1 MTVDDFAKKNN
12 LTVITMPEPNREI
25 KGCYIGDLLSWVMSR
40 AEEDD
45 AWITIMSN
53 ANTVAVAS
61 LTNVA
66 CVILAENVSLEED
79 IIKTAKQNGINVLC
93 SPLSSF
99 GTALLLKDLANA

>member
-1 MTVDDFAKKNN
+1 MTVSDFAKKNA
-12 LTVITMPEPNREI
+12 LTVVTMPEPDREI
-25 KGCYIGDLLSWVMSR
+25 KGCYIGDLLSWVMGR

-53 ANTVAVAS
+53 TNTVAVAS

-66 CVILAENVSLEED
+66 CVILAENVGLEED
-79 IIKTAKQNGINVLC
+79 TIKTAEQNGINVLT

-99 GTALLLKDLANA
+99 DTALLLKDLANA

>member
-1 MTVDDFAKKNN
+1 MTVGDFAVKNA

-25 KGCYIGDLLSWVMSR
+25 KGCYIGDLLSWVIGR

-61 LTNVA
+61 LTQVA
-66 CVILAENVSLEED
+66 CVILAEGVELESG
-79 IIKTAKQNGINVLC
+79 IVKTAEQNGINVLK
-93 SPLSSF
+93 SELSSF
-99 GTALLLKDLANA
+99 KTALLLKDLDA

>member
-1 MTVDDFAKKNN
+1 MTVGEFANKNK
-12 LTVITMPEPNREI
+12 LTVVTMPEPDREI

-40 AEEDD
+40 AEEDE

-53 ANTVAVAS
+53 ANTMAVAS

-66 CVILAENVSLEED
+66 CVILAENVSLESD
-79 IIKTAKQNGINVLC
+79 IIKTAEQNGINVLT

-99 GTALLLKDLANA
+99 NTGLLLSDLANA

>member
-1 MTVDDFAKKNN
+1 MTVSDFASENA
-12 LTVITMPEPNREI
+12 LTVVTMPEPDREI
-25 KGCYIGDLLSWVMSR
+25 KGCYIGDLLSWVMGR

-66 CVILAENVSLEED
+66 CVILAENVELESD
-79 IIKTAKQNGINVLC
+79 IVKTAEQNGINVLV
-93 SPLSSF
+93 SSLSSF
-99 GTALLLKDLANA
+99 KTGLLLKDLDA

>member
-1 MTVDDFAKKNN
+1 MTVGDFAAKNA

-25 KGCYIGDLLSWVMSR
+25 KGCYIGDLLSWVMGK

-61 LTNVA
+61 LTQVA
-66 CVILAENVSLEED
+66 CVILAEGVELESG
-79 IIKTAKQNGINVLC
+79 IVKTAEQNGINVLK
-93 SPLSSF
+93 SELSSF
-99 GTALLLKDLANA
+99 KTALLLKDLDA

>member
-1 MTVDDFAKKNN
+1 MTVGDFAAKNA

-25 KGCYIGDLLSWVMSR
+25 KGCYIGDLLSWVMGR

-61 LTNVA
+61 LTQVA
-66 CVILAENVSLEED
+66 CVILAEGVELESG
-79 IIKTAKQNGINVLC
+79 IVKTAEQNGINVLK
-93 SPLSSF
+93 SELSSF
-99 GTALLLKDLANA
+99 KTALLLKDLDA

>member
-1 MTVDDFAKKNN
+1 MTVSDFASENA
-12 LTVITMPEPNREI
+12 LTVVTMPEPDREI
-25 KGCYIGDLLSWVMSR
+25 KGCYIGDLLSWVMGR

-66 CVILAENVSLEED
+66 CVILAENVELESD
-79 IIKTAKQNGINVLC
+79 IVKTAEQNGINVLT
-93 SPLSSF
+93 SSLSAF
-99 GTALLLKDLANA
+99 KTGLLLKDLDA